1 MKYKYKYYFVRDFED
16 DFSHISARF
25 KTLTRILKTSKAGQK
40 DQSLRFCKNEIM
52 TEDEADLVDINF
64 LLVNCPFVI

>member
-1 MKYKYKYYFVRDFED
+1 MVIIED
-16 DFSHISARF
+16 NFSHIAARF

-52 TEDEADLVDINF
+52 IEDEPDLVDINF
-64 LLVNCPFVI
+64 CWSIDLLSFVIR